1 MKSYNNVKTRTMKN
15 RLIVF
20 VMAIMLMPLRGMAQS
35 DIFDKYNDN
44 PDVTFVSIKPKMF
57 QMIAK
62 MGIDVDDPEA
72 KAYMDMV
79 KSITSFKTIVTDNKS
94 ISADISKWV
103 KGRASSLEEL
113 MEVKD
118 EGTEVK
124 FYVKEG
130 RDSDHVKELLIFVN
144 GIDKV
149 MDDKI
154 EINGKERKIETVV
167 VSLTGDIDLN
177 EISKLTN
184 QMNIPGGE
192 KLNKK
197 S

>member
-1 MKSYNNVKTRTMKN
+1 MKN
-15 RLIVF
+15 KLIVL
-20 VMAIMLMPLRGMAQS
+20 VMAIMLVPLTGMAQKNIFEKYS
-35 DIFDKYNDN
+35 DDA
-44 PDVTFVSIKPKMF
+44 DVTYVSIKPKMF

-62 MGIDVDDPEA
+62 MGINVEDAEA

-79 KSITSFKTIVTDNKS
+79 KSITSFKTIVTDNKV

-103 KGRASSLEEL
+103 KSRSGGLEEL

-118 EGTEVK
+118 DGTEVK

-130 RDSDHVKELLIFVN
+130 KDADHVKELLIYVN

-149 MDDKI
+149 MDEKI

-177 EISKLTN
+177 EISKLTDK
-184 QMNIPGGE
+184 MNIPGGSHLE
-192 KLNKK
+192 KNK
-197 S
+197 

>member
-1 MKSYNNVKTRTMKN
+1 MNTNKLKTRTMKN
-15 RLIVF
+15 KLIVL
-20 VMAIMLMPLRGMAQS
+20 VMAIMLVPLTGMAQKNIFEKYS
-35 DIFDKYNDN
+35 DDA
-44 PDVTFVSIKPKMF
+44 DVTYVSIKPKMF

-62 MGIDVDDPEA
+62 MGINVEDAEA

-79 KSITSFKTIVTDNKS
+79 KSITSFKTIVTDNKT

-103 KGRASSLEEL
+103 KSRSGGLEEL

-118 EGTEVK
+118 DGTEVK

-130 RDSDHVKELLIFVN
+130 KDADHVKELLIYVN
-144 GIDKV
+144 GIDKM
-149 MDDKI
+149 MDYKI

-177 EISKLTN
+177 EISKLTDK
-184 QMNIPGGE
+184 MNIPGGSHLE
-192 KLNKK
+192 KNK
-197 S
+197 

>member
-1 MKSYNNVKTRTMKN
+1 MKN
-15 RLIVF
+15 RILVIALAVLLLPLTALAQKDVF
-20 VMAIMLMPLRGMAQS
+20 EKYS
-35 DIFDKYNDN
+35 DNT
-44 PDVTFVSIKPKMF
+44 DVTYVNIKPKMF

-62 MGIDVDDPEA
+62 IGIDTDDAEA

-79 KSITSFKTIVTDNKS
+79 KSITSFKTIVTDNKT
-94 ISADISKWV
+94 ISSDIAKWV
-103 KGRASSLEEL
+103 KSRSSNLEEL

-118 EGTEVK
+118 DGTNVN

-130 RDSDHVKELLIFVN
+130 KDVDHVKELLIFVN

-149 MDDKI
+149 MEDKI

-177 EISKLTN
+177 QISKLTDK
-184 QMNIPGGE
+184 MNIPGGQHLE
-192 KLNKK
+192 KNK
-197 S
+197 